1 MSWTCQSGRENGEH
15 LKLPRDSR
23 VASIQQSTGMAP
35 VLFFLPQPFHCRTC
49 YQHQQ
54 LDQRHI
60 FPCGLFPLITRNLQW
75 VLITLK
81 TNSPALLVSSSHTH
95 HMCNSQST
103 KLMSIP
109 GPLYL
114 LFPAWNT
121 SLPLQGIFA
130 S

>member
-1 MSWTCQSGRENGEH
+1 MDEWAFRLRVQKEIACYLKRQFIREYKGPRRTPAALTGRQHQRDPSTDRRYSGRENGEH

-35 VLFFLPQPFHCRTC
+35 VLFFLPQPFQCRTC

-75 VLITLK
+75 VLLATYSNQ
-81 TNSPALLVSSSHTH
+81 T
-95 HMCNSQST
+95 
-103 KLMSIP
+103 
-109 GPLYL
+109 
-114 LFPAWNT
+114 
-121 SLPLQGIFA
+121 
-130 S
+130 